1 MYKCREGRCR
11 SYDMF
16 SVSER
21 GEKEEGVSGRTSER
35 GTGLACGKKWRYARQ
50 RVVEGGTAPAEAMA
64 YGPCLQAAPM
74 HRLPRPIGRLHST
87 QWSDKSTPYR
97 HTAAYT
103 HRSDESCN
111 PLTCR
116 NTGTSVLGLCIFF
129 FFTMGTWM
137 DALVMVVVLL
147 LLIEL

>member
-1 MYKCREGRCR
+1 MDGRVKGVLGLHAGR
-11 SYDMF
+11 SGGMHD
-16 SVSER
+16 
-21 GEKEEGVSGRTSER
+21 SG
-35 GTGLACGKKWRYARQ
+35 
-50 RVVEGGTAPAEAMA
+50 VVEGGIAPAEAMA

-111 PLTCR
+111 SLTCR